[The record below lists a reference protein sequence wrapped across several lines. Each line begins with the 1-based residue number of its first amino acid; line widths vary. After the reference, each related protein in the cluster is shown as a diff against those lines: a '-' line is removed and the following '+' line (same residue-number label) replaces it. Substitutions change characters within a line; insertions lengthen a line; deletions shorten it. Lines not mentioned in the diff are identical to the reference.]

1 MQDPPCTHHAIFAR
15 ATDGHHAAR
24 SVSRRVYAQGVTD
37 RDELDRLSS
46 AELHDRAT
54 RLAWRRVDVAFLWDL
69 LKTIPEARAA
79 AGDEERSESDIMR
92 PLALLNDLV
101 DADRGELADALRPF
115 YIDYLVE
122 HEDPAS
128 TEDDDIED

>member
-1 MQDPPCTHHAIFAR
+1 MSTR
-15 ATDGHHAAR
+15 E
-24 SVSRRVYAQGVTD
+24 
-37 RDELDRLSS
+37 ELDALPS

-54 RLAWRRVDVAFLWDL
+54 RLAWRRLDVTFLWDL

-101 DADRGELADALRPF
+101 DADRGDLADALRPL
-115 YIDYLVE
+115 YIDYLLTHAA
-122 HEDPAS
+122 HEKELGDSEEQP
-128 TEDDDIED
+128 DGP

>member
-1 MQDPPCTHHAIFAR
+1 MSTR
-15 ATDGHHAAR
+15 E
-24 SVSRRVYAQGVTD
+24 
-37 RDELDRLSS
+37 ELDALPS

-54 RLAWRRVDVAFLWDL
+54 RLAWRRLDVTFLWDL

-101 DADRGELADALRPF
+101 DADRGDLADALRPL
-115 YIDYLVE
+115 YIDYLVTHAE
-122 HEDPAS
+122 REEELLESEEEQPDGR
-128 TEDDDIED
+128 

>member
-1 MQDPPCTHHAIFAR
+1 MSTR
-15 ATDGHHAAR
+15 E
-24 SVSRRVYAQGVTD
+24 
-37 RDELDRLSS
+37 ELDRLPS

-54 RLAWRRVDVAFLWDL
+54 RLAWRRLDVTFLWDL

-101 DADRGELADALRPF
+101 DADRGDLADALRPL
-115 YIDYLVE
+115 YIDYLVTHADRE
-122 HEDPAS
+122 EETLKSEEEQPDGR
-128 TEDDDIED
+128 